1 MDKNGHAGNY
11 YEDWQ
16 LGDEYVSMGRTLT
29 TTDIET
35 YTNYMGDYN
44 PLYTDEE
51 FAKREMYGTRIAP
64 ELLIH
69 AISIGQVSQTR
80 LFEGTMLGFVKVGID
95 FVNPVK
101 PGDTI
106 FTKGKFVEKKETV
119 RKQQGIVN
127 FYAEI
132 MNQRGEII
140 MKSNQF
146 IAIQKKNV

>member
-1 MDKNGHAGNY
+1 
-11 YEDWQ
+11 
-16 LGDEYVSMGRTLT
+16 
-29 TTDIET
+29 
-35 YTNYMGDYN
+35 MGDYN

-51 FAKREMYGTRIAP
+51 SAKSEMYGTRIAP

-80 LFEGTMLGFVKVGID
+80 LFEGTMLGFVKVDID

-140 MKSNQF
+140 MKSNQS
-146 IAIQKKNV
+146 ITALKKNV